1 VRNILRVSIEAPT
14 GGPQVQPEAPAV
26 RHLQLQSERRRG
38 DECSESRSDKPK
50 PLRPA
55 QTSPRLPSATEE
67 VHDSDGLR
75 SGDAV
80 PRTAESATH
89 TWRSSSERTGQ
100 PSSLTPASGEASSE
114 PGASTASSASAT
126 GLVRYRAVTLLKRDA
141 DVGGQL
147 PRRPSGHVDRASP
160 TRTASGVVWWI
171 GIPDCLSPATE
182 RPGKRMGVPRTIPPC
197 SVFLFGLA
205 GTSLSDGTLP
215 GSRREPTNGDAVRPP
230 RTSRP
235 THRGATQPPAR
246 MERQSSR

>member
-1 VRNILRVSIEAPT
+1 VRNTLRVSIEAPT

-26 RHLQLQSERRRG
+26 RYLQLQSERRRG

-100 PSSLTPASGEASSE
+100 PSSLTPASGGASSE
-114 PGASTASSASAT
+114 PGASTGSSASAT
-126 GLVRYRAVTLLKRDA
+126 GLVRYRPVTLLKRDA

-147 PRRPSGHVDRASP
+147 RRRPSGHVDRASP

-197 SVFLFGLA
+197 SISLLALQGL
-205 GTSLSDGTLP
+205 L
-215 GSRREPTNGDAVRPP
+215 
-230 RTSRP
+230 
-235 THRGATQPPAR
+235 
-246 MERQSSR
+246 